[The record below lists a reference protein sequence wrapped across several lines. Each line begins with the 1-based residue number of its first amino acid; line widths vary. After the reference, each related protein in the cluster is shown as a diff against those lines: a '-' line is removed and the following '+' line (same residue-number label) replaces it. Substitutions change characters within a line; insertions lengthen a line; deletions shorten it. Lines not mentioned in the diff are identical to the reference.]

1 MSRILFLLMAT
12 CSAVS
17 IAGEPWALHTVDNAS
32 RGADG
37 VRLAD
42 VDKDGRLDIVTGWEE
57 GGKIRICF
65 QPEPSAVRKPW
76 PSIQVGNVKSPEDA
90 VFADVNGDGW
100 LDVVSSCE
108 GKQQAVFFHLNPAV
122 ANGAASGERVRKS
135 AAWTT
140 KPVPAS
146 VDYTRW
152 MFCEPLDSRTLI
164 FGSKEPNAT
173 ITLWDLSAADD
184 EVEFLD
190 LRKSGWI
197 MSLRRFDVD
206 NDGDDDIVYSDRKGP
221 FRSIGWLENQ
231 SDSQHRAWQ
240 DHLIGG
246 KDLEVMF
253 LDITE
258 VDDRL
263 TIACNTRNGYA
274 LLLTPGTDVTQPWN
288 ATRIAHPDGVG
299 GGKGIALGDVNLDG
313 HTDLACTCEH
323 AEGKVGVYWLSG
335 GSLSVTKDDEPQR
348 WTFNDISGRT
358 TGIKFDRIELL
369 DLDQDGDLDL
379 LTCEERDNLG
389 VIWYENPAN

>member
-1 MSRILFLLMAT
+1 MIRVVLFLLAT
-12 CSAVS
+12 GSTAAM
-17 IAGEPWALHTVDNAS
+17 AGEPWTLHTVDNAS

-42 VDKDGRLDIVTGWEE
+42 VDKDGRPDIVTGWEE

-65 QPEPSAVRKPW
+65 QPDASAIRQPW
-76 PSIQVGNVKSPEDA
+76 PSIQVGSVKSPEDA

-108 GKQQAVFFHLNPAV
+108 GKQQAVFFHLNPGHV
-122 ANGAASGERVRKS
+122 ASRKRTRES
-135 AAWTT
+135 AAWKTQ
-140 KPVPAS
+140 VVSAS

-152 MFCEPLDSRTLI
+152 MFCEPLDDRSLI
-164 FGSKEPNAT
+164 FGSKEPNAQV
-173 ITLWDLSAADD
+173 TLWDLAAPDD
-184 EVEFLD
+184 HARFRD
-190 LRKSGWI
+190 LRESGWI

-206 NDGDDDIVYSDRKGP
+206 DDGDDDIVYSDRKGA
-221 FRSIGWLENQ
+221 FRSVGWLENP
-231 SDSQHRAWQ
+231 STSKPAAWK

-253 LDITE
+253 LDIAGF
-258 VDDRL
+258 DGKL
-263 TIACNTRNGYA
+263 TVACNTRNGYV
-274 LLLTPGTDVTQPWN
+274 LLLTPGTNVTEPWN
-288 ATRIAHPDGVG
+288 ASRIPHPEGVG
-299 GGKGIALGDVNLDG
+299 GGKGIALGDVNNDDQI
-313 HTDLACTCEH
+313 DLACTCEH
-323 AEGKVGVYWLSG
+323 ADGKVGVYWLSG
-335 GSLSVTKDDEPQR
+335 ASTDTTNGDGPQQ
-348 WTFNDISGRT
+348 WDFNDISGKA

>member
-1 MSRILFLLMAT
+1 MNRILLLLMAT
-12 CSAVS
+12 GSTASV
-17 IAGEPWALHTVDNAS
+17 AGEPWTRHTVDNAS

-65 QPEPSAVRKPW
+65 QPEPSAVRKSW
-76 PSIQVGNVKSPEDA
+76 PSIQIGSVKSPEDA

-122 ANGAASGERVRKS
+122 ANGAAARERVRDS

-140 KPVPAS
+140 RPVPAS

-152 MFCEPLDSRTLI
+152 MFCEPLNDKTLI
-164 FGSKEPNAT
+164 FGSKEPNAR
-173 ITLWDLSAADD
+173 ITLWDLTSQDD
-184 EVEFLD
+184 NAEFLD

-206 NDGDDDIVYSDRKGP
+206 EDGDDDIVYSDRKGP
-221 FRSIGWLENQ
+221 FCSVGWLENQ
-231 SDSQHRAWQ
+231 SDSQPQAWQ

-253 LDITE
+253 LDIAR
-258 VDDRL
+258 VDGRL
-263 TIACNTRNGYA
+263 TVACNTRNGFA
-274 LLLTPGTDVTQPWN
+274 LLLTPGADVKQPWTAN
-288 ATRIAHPDGVG
+288 RIAHPDGVG
-299 GGKGIALGDVNLDG
+299 GGKGIALGDVNRDG
-313 HTDLACTCEH
+313 HMDLACTCEH

-335 GSLSVTKDDEPQR
+335 ISAGVSKASDPQQ
-348 WTFNDISGRT
+348 WSFNDISGST

-369 DLDQDGDLDL
+369 DLDRDGDLDL

-389 VIWYENPAN
+389 VIWYENPLH

>member
-1 MSRILFLLMAT
+1 MHRLVIFLLTTGSAAT
-12 CSAVS
+12 L
-17 IAGEPWALHTVDNAS
+17 AGEAWTLHTVDNAS

-57 GGKIRICF
+57 GGKIRVCF
-65 QPEPSAVRKPW
+65 QPDTSAVREPW
-76 PSIQVGNVKSPEDA
+76 PSIQVGSVKSPEDA

-108 GKQQAVFFHLNPAV
+108 GKQQAVFFHLNP
-122 ANGAASGERVRKS
+122 GRAASHERMRRS

-140 KPVPAS
+140 EPVSAS

-152 MFCEPLDSRTLI
+152 MFCEPLDGRSLI
-164 FGSKEPNAT
+164 FGSKAPNAQ
-173 ITLWDLSAADD
+173 ITQWDLTATHDD
-184 EVEFLD
+184 AEFHD

-206 NDGDDDIVYSDRKGP
+206 DDGDDDIVYSDRKGP
-221 FRSIGWLENQ
+221 FRSVGWLENP
-231 SDSQHRAWQ
+231 SASTTATWK

-253 LDITE
+253 LDIDE
-258 VDDRL
+258 VDDHL
-263 TIACNTRNGYA
+263 TIACNTRNGYV
-274 LLLTPGTDVTQPWN
+274 LLLTPGTNITEPWL
-288 ATRIAHPDGVG
+288 ASRVAHPDGVG
-299 GGKGIALGDVNLDG
+299 GGKGVALGDMNNDG
-313 HTDLACTCEH
+313 RMDLACTCEH
-323 AEGKVGVYWLSG
+323 AEGKVGVYWLSEG
-335 GSLSVTKDDEPQR
+335 AEPVENDGKLQR
-348 WTFNDISGRT
+348 WDFNDISGKA

-389 VIWYENPAN
+389 VIWYENPVN